1 MPQRLLRIGTD
12 LGSQIICSTPGVRR
26 ICAFVCKWDNYLDIF
41 PTVCL
46 GEDTEHGS
54 DSLDKVFCEAYR
66 NFSQSLGLN
75 GKMYAAQ
82 KELKMHRNAM
92 VLYRGEMKAIYRTEE
107 IEKVNFDLLETSL
120 QTILDLMRNVPEDL
134 FVFLNHVGII
144 PNTVL
149 FQIAATKIAIEGI
162 LKNKSM
168 TYHSSNGVKRKTTPE
183 GILRNRFLEHAG
195 EWKVMVD
202 RLIKLGKSIKIR
214 FNKLEDECLS
224 LMGSIKTAITQM
236 KDQKADKMSAWSLLK
251 SLGVHFEWINL

>member
-66 NFSQSLGLN
+66 NFSRSLGLN

-251 SLGVHFEWINL
+251 RLGVHFEWINP